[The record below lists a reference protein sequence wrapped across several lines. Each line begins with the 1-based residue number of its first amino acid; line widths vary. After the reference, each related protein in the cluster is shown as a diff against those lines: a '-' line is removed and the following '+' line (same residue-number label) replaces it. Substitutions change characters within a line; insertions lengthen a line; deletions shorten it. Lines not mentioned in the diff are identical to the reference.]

1 MPPSKEKKY
10 KTWSTY
16 GSPYMRMDGWTK
28 GFGRKNPCGGRCRH
42 PAGGAA
48 AAPGCGVA
56 GCGDAAVAVGGA
68 GQWWCWQ
75 LVMLDVGL
83 RWPALVVVGR
93 CGPALAFVGLRVP
106 SLGAVGFRGPALA
119 CVDLRWSSLGA
130 VGLRWPS
137 VGFRGCRP
145 SRRGV
150 SWVWQPASNKDLI
163 KRPPQ
168 LAVHAMGWAC
178 SCIKLSSSSV
188 RKTIRK

>member
-1 MPPSKEKKY
+1 MVVLA
-10 KTWSTY
+10 
-16 GSPYMRMDGWTK
+16 
-28 GFGRKNPCGGRCRH
+28 
-42 PAGGAA
+42 AGD
-48 AAPGCGVA
+48 A
-56 GCGDAAVAVGGA
+56 GCGPALTCVGRRWALWACVSLRWPTCAVVGCCGPLWA
-68 GQWWCWQ
+68 CVGRRWVLWAF
-75 LVMLDVGL
+75 VGL